1 MPFTTFAAQL
11 GRMNDTNKK
20 KIKHIAVAGNIG
32 AGKTTLSEMLS
43 NHYDWTVMYEDTNTN
58 PYLSDFYNDM
68 KRWSFNLQIYFLN
81 SRYQQI
87 LDIRAGEKTVIQDR
101 TIYEDAFIFAPNLHD
116 MGLMAER
123 DFSNYFELFRLMST
137 QVAAPDLL
145 IYLQS
150 SIPTLVEHIQKRGRD
165 YEGSMSL
172 DYLKRLNHKYE
183 NWINNYKDGKLLIIN
198 VDNLDFKSNPEDFGL
213 IIEKVDKELFGLF

>member
-1 MPFTTFAAQL
+1 MSKSNL
-11 GRMNDTNKK
+11 KNIN
-20 KIKHIAVAGNIG
+20 HIAIAGNIG

-58 PYLSDFYNDM
+58 PYLADFYEDM

-87 LDIRAGEKTVIQDR
+87 LDIRSGNRTVVQDR
-101 TIYEDAFIFAPNLHD
+101 TIFEDAYIFAPNLHD

-123 DFSNYFELFRLMST
+123 DFNNYFDLFKLMST
-137 QVAAPDLL
+137 QVGAPDLL

-150 SIPTLVEHIQKRGRD
+150 SIPTLVDHIQKRGRE

-172 DYLKRLNHKYE
+172 DYLKRLNEKYE
-183 NWINNYKDGKLLIIN
+183 KWISNYTEGKLLIIN
-198 VDNLDFKSNPEDFGL
+198 VDNLDFKANKEDFGL
-213 IIEKVDKELFGLF
+213 IIEKVDKELYGLF

>member
-1 MPFTTFAAQL
+1 M
-11 GRMNDTNKK
+11 DTNFKNLR
-20 KIKHIAVAGNIG
+20 HIAVAGNIG

-43 NHYDWTVMYEDTNTN
+43 KHYGWEVMYEDTNTN

-87 LDIRAGEKTVIQDR
+87 LDIRKGEKTVIQDR
-101 TIYEDAFIFAPNLHD
+101 TIYEDAFIFAPNLHE
-116 MGLMAER
+116 MNLMTER
-123 DFSNYFELFRLMST
+123 DFNNYFELFRLMSS

-145 IYLQS
+145 IYLRS
-150 SIPTLVEHIQKRGRD
+150 DIATLVSHIQTRGRD

-172 DYLKRLNHKYE
+172 DYLKKLNEKYE
-183 NWINNYKDGKLLIIN
+183 NWINNYAEGKLLIIN
-198 VDNLDFKSNPEDFGL
+198 VDNLDFKNRKEDLGS
-213 IIEKVDKELFGLF
+213 IIEKVNKELYGLF

>member
-1 MPFTTFAAQL
+1 MLQRE
-11 GRMNDTNKK
+11 RMSKTNLKN
-20 KIKHIAVAGNIG
+20 IKHIAVAGNIG

-87 LDIRAGEKTVIQDR
+87 LDIRAGDKTVIQDR
-101 TIYEDAFIFAPNLHD
+101 TIYEDAYIFAPNLHD

-123 DFSNYFELFRLMST
+123 DFNNYFELFRLMST

-150 SIPTLVEHIQKRGRD
+150 SIPTLVDHIQKRGRE

-172 DYLKRLNHKYE
+172 DYLKRLNEKYE
-183 NWINNYKDGKLLIIN
+183 KWIENYTDGKLLIIN
-198 VDNLDFKSNPEDFGL
+198 VDNLDFKSNPEDFA
-213 IIEKVDKELFGLF
+213 IILEKVDKELFGLF

>member
-1 MPFTTFAAQL
+1 MSTTNL
-11 GRMNDTNKK
+11 KNIR
-20 KIKHIAVAGNIG
+20 HIAVAGNIG

-87 LDIRAGEKTVIQDR
+87 LDIRAGDKTVIQDR
-101 TIYEDAFIFAPNLHD
+101 TIYEDAYIFAPNLHD

-150 SIPTLVEHIQKRGRD
+150 SIPTLVDHIQKRGRE

-172 DYLKRLNHKYE
+172 DYLKRLNEKYE
-183 NWINNYKDGKLLIIN
+183 NWIDNYTEGKLLIIN
-198 VDNLDFKSNPEDFGL
+198 VDNLDFKSNPADFGSIL
-213 IIEKVDKELFGLF
+213 EKVDKELFGLF

>member
-1 MPFTTFAAQL
+1 MLQL
-11 GRMNDTNKK
+11 ARMNDTNSKN
-20 KIKHIAVAGNIG
+20 IKHIAVAGNIG

-101 TIYEDAFIFAPNLHD
+101 TIYEDAYIFAPNLHD

-123 DFSNYFELFRLMST
+123 DFNNYFELFRLMST

-150 SIPTLVEHIQKRGRD
+150 SIPTLVDHIQKRGRE

-172 DYLKRLNHKYE
+172 DYLKRLNEKYE
-183 NWINNYKDGKLLIIN
+183 NWIANYNDGKLLIIN
-198 VDNLDFKSNPEDFGL
+198 VDNLDFKSKPEDFGF
-213 IIEKVDKELFGLF
+213 IVEKVDKELFGLF

>member
-1 MPFTTFAAQL
+1 MI
-11 GRMNDTNKK
+11 DTDNKK
-20 KIKHIAVAGNIG
+20 IRHIAVAGNIG

-68 KRWSFNLQIYFLN
+68 KRWSFNLQIYFLS

-87 LDIRAGEKTVIQDR
+87 LDIRAGDKTVIQDR

-172 DYLKRLNHKYE
+172 DYLKRLNEKYE
-183 NWINNYKDGKLLIIN
+183 NWINNYNDGKLLIIN
-198 VDNLDFKSNPEDFGL
+198 VDNLDFKSNKEDFGS
-213 IIEKVDKELFGLF
+213 IIEKIDKELFGLF